1 MRPGEGDFNVERL
14 QWAEVALGQD
24 DLDSVRPRAA
34 RAQRDV
40 RHGALL
46 VDVEVG
52 LGRGG
57 CGQEARRRR
66 QTEAGGQANDD
77 ESDDDL
83 RSDASDKRPGG
94 PVGRS
99 EEHTPELQQQM
110 RISYAVYHLKK
121 KN

>member
-1 MRPGEGDFNVERL
+1 MRISDWSSDVCSSDLGDFNFERL

-77 ESDDDL
+77 ERD
-83 RSDASDKRPGG
+83 RADKRRAGHKC
-94 PVGRS
+94 VSTWRS
-99 EEHTPELQQQM
+99 RWVPSHITTK
-110 RISYAVYHLKK
+110 LK
-121 KN
+121 

>member
-1 MRPGEGDFNVERL
+1 MRISDWSSDVCSSDLNSNCYSPSSIERQVQGVDAPHSVGAERGFPGDGFDAAIRPGEGDFNFERL

-52 LGRGG
+52 LGRD
-57 CGQEARRRR
+57 RKSTRL
-66 QTEAGGQANDD
+66 N
-77 ESDDDL
+77 S
-83 RSDASDKRPGG
+83 S
-94 PVGRS
+94 
-99 EEHTPELQQQM
+99 H
-110 RISYAVYHLKK
+110 
-121 KN
+121 

>member
-1 MRPGEGDFNVERL
+1 MRISDWSSDVCSSDLRPGEGDFNFERL

-46 VDVEVG
+46 VDVAVG

-57 CGQEARRRR
+57 CGPEERRRR
-66 QTEAGGQANDD
+66 QTEAGGQ
-77 ESDDDL
+77 
-83 RSDASDKRPGG
+83 
-94 PVGRS
+94 RS
-99 EEHTPELQQQM
+99 EEHTSELQYLM
-110 RISYAVYHLKK
+110 RSSYAGIC
-121 KN
+121 